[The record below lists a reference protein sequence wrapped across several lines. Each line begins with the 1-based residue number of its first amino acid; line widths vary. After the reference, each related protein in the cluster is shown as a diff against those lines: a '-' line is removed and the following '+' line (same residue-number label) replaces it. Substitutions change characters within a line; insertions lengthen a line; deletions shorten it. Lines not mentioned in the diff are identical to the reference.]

1 MKGALRLGRRPW
13 LGAPSVASTVRI
25 QAPEPFDFAL
35 TVRHQTYY
43 RGRAGADLYADGAYY
58 RALRRRGDVLVVRV
72 RPADG
77 LLEVALPAGGSDD
90 EIAWAVGEVQ
100 RLLGFDADLA
110 GFYARLAGDPVLA
123 GTVDALRGLRPSRT
137 ETVFEAL
144 VMAIAAQQI
153 SSIVARVIRD
163 GLLESYGVRLE
174 VDGHELHAFP
184 TPETLANAG
193 VDGLR
198 AHKLSGRKAEYI
210 HGIAEQ
216 TIDGTIDDGRLGA
229 MDDEDAV
236 AALTSVRG
244 VGRWTAQWVLMRAL
258 GRADVLPEVD
268 LALKR
273 EISELYFGGKP
284 VDDED
289 IAELARERWA
299 PYRGLATTYLF
310 AHLRQERARQRG
322 DAAV

>member
-1 MKGALRLGRRPW
+1 MAAS
-13 LGAPSVASTVRI
+13 APLPPAGRI
-25 QAPEPFDFAL
+25 QVPEPFDFDL

-58 RALRRRGDVLVVRV
+58 RALRRPDGGAVAVRV
-72 RPADG
+72 SPGGEGWLD
-77 LLEVALPAGGSDD
+77 VSLPAGGSEADLALATD
-90 EIAWAVGEVQ
+90 AVP
-100 RLLGFDADLA
+100 RLLGFEADLP
-110 GFYARLAGDPVLA
+110 GFYARIAADPVLA
-123 GTVDALRGLRPSRT
+123 TTMGALHGLRPARA

-153 SSIVARVIRD
+153 SGAVARVIRH
-163 GLLESYGVRLE
+163 GLMVSYGTRLE

-184 TPETLANAG
+184 APETLVATG

-216 TIDGTIDDGRLGA
+216 TLDGAIDDARLGA
-229 MDDEDAV
+229 MDDNEAI

-244 VGRWTAQWVLMRAL
+244 VVRWTAQWVLMRAL
-258 GRADVLPEVD
+258 GRPDVLPEGD

-273 EISELYFGGKP
+273 VVSELYFGGEP
-284 VDDED
+284 IEEQQLADF
-289 IAELARERWA
+289 ARERWS

-310 AHLRQERARQRG
+310 AHLRQARAQP
-322 DAAV
+322 